1 MNNYFVTLG
10 LQYAH
15 EPHPYL
21 PRHMAQPGGYL
32 LVQAEDENRARDAV
46 YAVIGTAYAFLY
58 TQDEFDGTL
67 HPLGC
72 LGILKHGAYPILPE
86 NAEPG
91 DAEIRTY
98 ATERLRAMVMYD
110 DDGSVND
117 LVERINDYVDR
128 EVREL
133 VRALR
138 SKDGA

>member
-21 PRHMAQPGGYL
+21 PRHMSQPGGYL

-72 LGILKHGAYPILPE
+72 LGIIHHGVYPILPE

-98 ATERLRAMVMYD
+98 ATERLRALAEIN
-110 DDGSVND
+110 SND
-117 LVERINDYVDR
+117 YADTDRALADLIERINDLR
-128 EVREL
+128 ESFSREIGG
-133 VRALR
+133 
-138 SKDGA
+138 K